1 MVEGFEGQFQPA
13 PGFLKVWKLAHDGRL
28 CAYGDPDLTAGSAF
42 PQETLNLL
50 LCERGFGGVTA
61 RLLVVDDEPR
71 TAELTAEVLR
81 RAGYAVEVAGSGTEA
96 LERVRSGSPDL
107 MLLDYE
113 MPDMEAPEVLD
124 SLRSG
129 AERIPFP
136 VIILTGA
143 RHSPA
148 DQVVG
153 IERGATDFI
162 VKGTDRQVML
172 ARVRGALRERSARPG
187 AVVRGRLHVDASR
200 GEARLGDRP
209 LKLERRPLLMLQL
222 LALRSGE
229 VISRAEL
236 LEKVWGSSYTGFEH
250 SLEQAVHQVRRQLGE
265 PGWIV
270 TVRGIGYRFV
280 VVVG

>member
-1 MVEGFEGQFQPA
+1 MTV
-13 PGFLKVWKLAHDGRL
+13 K
-28 CAYGDPDLTAGSAF
+28 
-42 PQETLNLL
+42 
-50 LCERGFGGVTA
+50 
-61 RLLVVDDEPR
+61 LLVVDDEPR
-71 TAELTAEVLR
+71 TAELTAEILR
-81 RAGYAVEVAGSGTEA
+81 RAGYSVDVAGSGTEA
-96 LERVRSGSPDL
+96 LERVRLGSPDL

-129 AERIPFP
+129 GERIAFP

-162 VKGTDRQVML
+162 VKGTDRQVLL
-172 ARVRGALRERSARPG
+172 ARVRSALRERSSAPG
-187 AVVRGRLHVDASR
+187 AVVRGRLHVDAAR
-200 GEARLGDRP
+200 GEARLGSRH

-222 LALRSGE
+222 LANRSGE
-229 VISRAEL
+229 VVPRSEL
-236 LEKVWGSSYTGFEH
+236 LERVWGSSYTGFEH
-250 SLEQAVHQVRRQLGE
+250 SMEQAVHQVRRELRE
-265 PGWIV
+265 PGWIE

-280 VVVG
+280 VQN